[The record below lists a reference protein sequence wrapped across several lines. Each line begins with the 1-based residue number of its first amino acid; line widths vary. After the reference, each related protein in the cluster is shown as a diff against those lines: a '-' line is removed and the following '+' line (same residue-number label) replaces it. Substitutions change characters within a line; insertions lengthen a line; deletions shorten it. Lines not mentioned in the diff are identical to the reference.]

1 MDMRTY
7 SAAGTGLS
15 EEFSEVIRVLGE
27 GKQASFG
34 SGKSWPIRFSLGT
47 ICDVTV
53 TRHDHQSGGGEGSRY
68 FKDAKRRCSST
79 YRRCLYVQLFK
90 VDVLYDSY

>member
-1 MDMRTY
+1 MRTY

-47 ICDVTV
+47 ICDVTMK
-53 TRHDHQSGGGEGSRY
+53 RHDHLSDDGRALD
-68 FKDAKRRCSST
+68 F
-79 YRRCLYVQLFK
+79 YRGRMLTLIN
-90 VDVLYDSY
+90 LS